1 VLVGPTLHGEPR
13 ARDDLHERVVELGS
27 LGEHHLAVRRADVV
41 EVDVDRESRQIEDE
55 EIERGA
61 AFEHDARAEER
72 MRRQLV
78 QESNEHPDLLERVE
92 RESGFGRDPLKLF
105 SGEHHRTSTWFDR
118 RRGSMVPPRR
128 EAR

>member
-55 EIERGA
+55 EIERGS
-61 AFEHDARAEER
+61 AFEYDARAEER

-92 RESGFGRDPLKLF
+92 
-105 SGEHHRTSTWFDR
+105 
-118 RRGSMVPPRR
+118 
-128 EAR
+128 